1 MNCVFNAAPFAKP
14 GVPEPA
20 TLSRKGPSVNEPVA
34 EAPAKATL
42 RPTRASTGTV
52 VSRRVALAELTEAA
66 AVPNRTTF
74 SEATGLNPVPEITT
88 ARPARAV
95 EGLAAA
101 MVSGTA
107 CSVSW
112 RTDRDPEAPESRT
125 RVVND
130 AEASVVTGTEK
141 LSVAVPGGCGQFAT
155 SSASLARIDGLAPAI
170 VSNATSRLRG
180 LPVRFTPASSSS
192 PDVPAVSAAGSSVRP
207 RYRRMGAGRAWM
219 VRATV
224 RASPGV
230 IEVVATDGYRLAWR
244 TWDTASQGSF
254 RVIVAARTMNEVSR
268 LVAGT
273 EAEQLTLALA
283 RNQVLVTLADRYMT
297 LRTIDGNFPQYRQII
312 PASFGHEI
320 LLDRA
325 LFQEAVERI
334 TIMASEREGKVIN
347 LRFETGQLVL
357 QAQTT
362 DRGEAEESLPIDHE
376 GESIG
381 IAFNG
386 GFLLDALKALEGE
399 TVRFQVS
406 GPLQPAC
413 IESLEDP
420 TYHCLLMPIRS

>member
-1 MNCVFNAAPFAKP
+1 MEFTCSREAFSKGINVVQRAVASRGPLPILSNVLLRTVEEALMITATDLDVGIEVRVPARVQVEGSVAIAARD
-14 GVPEPA
+14 
-20 TLSRKGPSVNEPVA
+20 LSDIIGKLPNSDVALSVGESQ
-34 EAPAKATL
+34 KATL
-42 RPTRASTGTV
+42 NCARSRFVLPVQNPEEFPQLPRAEADATLIQINASEIVRGIRQT
-52 VSRRVALAELTEAA
+52 AFAA
-66 AVPNRTTF
+66 ARDDK
-74 SEATGLNPVPEITT
+74 SIISGML
-88 ARPARAV
+88 
-95 EGLAAA
+95 
-101 MVSGTA
+101 VS
-107 CSVSW
+107 
-112 RTDRDPEAPESRT
+112 
-125 RVVND
+125 
-130 AEASVVTGTEK
+130 
-141 LSVAVPGGCGQFAT
+141 LQ
-155 SSASLARIDGLAPAI
+155 DG
-170 VSNATSRLRG
+170 
-180 LPVRFTPASSSS
+180 
-192 PDVPAVSAAGSSVRP
+192 
-207 RYRRMGAGRAWM
+207 RM
-219 VRATV
+219 
-224 RASPGV
+224 
-230 IEVVATDGYRLAWR
+230 EVVATDGYRLAWR

-254 RVIVAARTMNEVSR
+254 RVIVAARTMNEVAR

-273 EAEQLTLALA
+273 EADQLTLALA

-312 PASFGHEI
+312 PASFAHEI

-334 TIMASEREGKVIN
+334 TIMASEREGKVVN

-376 GESIG
+376 GDSIG